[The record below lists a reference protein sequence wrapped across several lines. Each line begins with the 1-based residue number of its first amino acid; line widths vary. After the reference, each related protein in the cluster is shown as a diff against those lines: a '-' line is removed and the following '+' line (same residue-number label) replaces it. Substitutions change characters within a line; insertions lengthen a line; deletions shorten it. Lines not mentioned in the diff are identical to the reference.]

1 MFRHATI
8 SGNVPVKIHL
18 MLNSGQYGIAQ
29 MIEQVVESV
38 VFLRAI
44 EIYLDSSTIQRCTCE
59 K

>member
-8 SGNVPVKIHL
+8 SGNVAVKIHL